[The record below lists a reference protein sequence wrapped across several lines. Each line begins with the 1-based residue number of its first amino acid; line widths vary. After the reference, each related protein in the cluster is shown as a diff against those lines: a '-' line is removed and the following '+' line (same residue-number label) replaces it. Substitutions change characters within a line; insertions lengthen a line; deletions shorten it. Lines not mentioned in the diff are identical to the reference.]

1 MRNIRCIIYPPNI
14 ILSLYQILVLRTSF
28 IEHMSRKLFHWDR
41 KYFILLG
48 STHAFEGDMIQIENV
63 SNEVIKGKFKLFVVE
78 RVNWNFEDAFTK
90 NIVVDIYGRSFMIN
104 DIFGKQTR
112 LQLKLGFNI
121 FEGDVC
127 NFIDILLPINYCI
140 CSIQD
145 NCNMNKNSMIK

>member
-1 MRNIRCIIYPPNI
+1 M
-14 ILSLYQILVLRTSF
+14 RTSF
-28 IEHMSRKLFHWDR
+28 IEDMSRKLFHWDR
-41 KYFILLG
+41 KYVILLG
-48 STHAFEGDMIQIENV
+48 LTDAFEGDMIQIENV
-63 SNEVIKGKFKLFVVE
+63 SNEVIKRKFKLFVVE

-112 LQLKLGFNI
+112 LQLKLGFNM

-127 NFIDILLPINYCI
+127 NFIDILLPINCCI
-140 CSIQD
+140 GSIQD